1 MKIDPYDNKEKHLEL
16 NESVQLR
23 IKGVTKENSDII
35 LRYLED
41 MKKAVNLPTASF
53 CLLANP
59 SADGVGHLEKI
70 N

>member
-41 MKKAVNLPTASF
+41 MKKAIKRNYNPDARSLNICLSF
-53 CLLANP
+53 
-59 SADGVGHLEKI
+59 SVMGKFH
-70 N
+70 